1 MQQYLAIICMQ
12 FPQSSIYYYI
22 DNVLLAD
29 SNANIL
35 EKMFGE
41 TGSIF
46 ALLGFVNCF

>member
-29 SNANIL
+29 SNADTL
-35 EKMFGE
+35 EKMFKK
-41 TGSIF
+41 TTNS
-46 ALLGFVNCF
+46 AMLRVTNCF